1 VGLRV
6 DLLIIIFLSLAT
18 VILSAWLTRF
28 LCHPAA
34 PFQVLDHPNERSL
47 HEYPTPRGG
56 GLAILIAILVCGA
69 MASLFHPVGGLAEIT
84 LSIFVVAIMSF
95 LDDRYS
101 VPPIY
106 RFLAHG
112 IAAAGIIYGGFYLQR
127 LEILGATWHWSNV
140 AGSLFS
146 ALFIVWMINLYNF
159 MDGMDGFAGGMAV
172 SGFGVMAVMGWMAEH
187 DAFFAISLIIA
198 TASAGFLF
206 FNFPPA
212 KIFMGDV
219 GSSTLGL
226 LAAALSIWGARDGIF
241 PFWVAILIF
250 SPFIFD
256 ATVTLLRRLFQGE
269 IVWKPHKSHYY
280 QKLAQ
285 AGWGHRK
292 TVLVEYA
299 IMIGCGITALSCV
312 RATATTQMAVLA
324 GWILFYFLFFS
335 WATWYASRRCHN
347 SA

>member
-1 VGLRV
+1 MGALA
-6 DLLIIIFLSLAT
+6 LIILTICALVIS
-18 VILSAWLTRF
+18 VILTRQF
-28 LCHPAA
+28 CKPNSPAYI
-34 PFQVLDHPNERSL
+34 LDHPNERSL
-47 HEYPTPRGG
+47 HERSTPRGG
-56 GLAILIAILVCGA
+56 GLAILITILICGA
-69 MASLFHPVGGLAEIT
+69 AVSLFHPAHGLAEIA
-84 LSIFVVAIMSF
+84 LSILVVGIVSF

-112 IAAAGIIYGGFYLQR
+112 IAAAVILYGGFSLQK
-127 LEILGATWHWSNV
+127 LEILGATWHWSYA
-140 AGSLFS
+140 AGSLLS
-146 ALFIVWMINLYNF
+146 VLFIVWMINLYNF
-159 MDGMDGFAGGMAV
+159 MDGIDGFAGGMAV
-172 SGFGVMAVMGWMAEH
+172 SGFGVLAVMGWMAEH
-187 DAFFAISLIIA
+187 NAFFAISLIIA
-198 TASAGFLF
+198 TASAGFLV

-226 LAAALSIWGARDGIF
+226 LAAAFSIWGARDGIF

-250 SPFIFD
+250 SPFILD
-256 ATVTLLRRLFQGE
+256 ATVTLLRRLIQGE
-269 IVWKPHKSHYY
+269 FVWKAHKSHYY

-292 TVLVEYA
+292 TVLLEYA
-299 IMIGCGITALSCV
+299 VMIGCGITALSCV

-335 WATWYASRRCHN
+335 WITWHASRRCHN